1 MLHPESEY
9 ITQTLPIKMFE
20 YMAAGIPVK
29 ISVMKK
35 LTRMWYLCRSIKSR
49 RNYRRHPT
57 EEMGNNGK
65 RAEQNAIGTMKATMS
80 I

>member
-9 ITQTLPIKMFE
+9 ITQTLPTKMFE

-35 LTRMWYLCRSIKSR
+35 IDANVVFDRSIKSR

-65 RAEQNAIGTMKATMS
+65 RAEQNAIGTMKATRS